1 MDRGVSVV
9 VDTSRKS
16 SAALARLFK
25 ELCCEDIWRYLHPS
39 SSGFTWSRADDSFSS
54 SIDLIGCPFTWV
66 PSVSA
71 CDTVPCPFS
80 DNCSLVFFVS
90 IPNVIPPGPGPWQQN
105 VSTLDEKEYSDIIS
119 DFWARWK
126 YRKAVNSPLAK

>member
-25 ELCCEDIWRYLHPS
+25 EVCCEDIWRYLYPS

-54 SIDLIGCPFTWV
+54 RIDLTGCPFTWV

-80 DNCSLVFFVS
+80 DHCSLVFSVS
-90 IPNVIPPGPGPWQQN
+90 IPNVIPPPVQVHGSKMCPPWMRRSILTLFLISGLDG
-105 VSTLDEKEYSDIIS
+105 STVKP
-119 DFWARWK
+119 FT
-126 YRKAVNSPLAK
+126 PL